1 MKTKIPFA
9 GRCLVLCFIIL
20 AISGTIAAK
29 LVDFQLTEEDE
40 RQYRSGNA
48 NIETDIIPAHRGI
61 IMDRNREILTNN
73 ILVAEVHADRVLLR
87 SIDQVTYGLAYNQV
101 IHSPEWN
108 QTADPQKREKLLRAK
123 RNELLNR
130 ARRKYTAEERAMV
143 HRESVHNDAA
153 ANVLLQYD
161 PAVCEEYYAAHDKLV
176 AELIARFAAKL
187 PVGKNGEG
195 PLTAEQIID
204 KIAQPEKIAQKKAA
218 EARGEKSPVQITQLI
233 YLLKELNLED
243 ADRLRETLAAAHIK
257 GISVETCLKRSYVV
271 PHMLTHVLGC
281 VKKETKAGEGGVEEM
296 YDSFLSGIPGR
307 REYHKNARGQI
318 IPHEDDRYLDPQH
331 GLNLQLTIDMRIQ
344 AICEDELD
352 KGLRANKCP
361 VGCMIV
367 LEAISG
373 DIIAM
378 VNRPA
383 FNLNTRE
390 VITPTATYEYGKY
403 IDRDKKKNNGDSNYA
418 CQAAYEPG
426 STFKPIA
433 VIAALDLNKIDP
445 SKRGVSGTPFTVGG
459 ATISDGRRSGRLS
472 GEMSIGCALK
482 HSSNP
487 ATVRIAKHC
496 TWREYNGYMDKL
508 GLLDKLPLA
517 LPSVS
522 KGSAKNKDRKT
533 CSEREMASMA
543 YGYAVSVSPMHVALM
558 YGSIANGGVRIKPR
572 LVDSIISPDGT
583 VYDDCQPREGDNVR
597 IMKRSTAKYVLQ
609 ALHSV
614 TNPDPESERGR
625 GTGHTAHIPGFKIGG
640 KTGTAEKVVN
650 GNYVD
655 KFHVASFAGIFPLD
669 ENINWEAE
677 MAKPK
682 EQRKKV
688 YVVFTVVD
696 GTAGGGGT
704 AAAPIFRRVAERIIR
719 LENIQPTDP
728 AAYAAHLKK
737 QENEAKTATI
747 AQ

>member
-1 MKTKIPFA
+1 MKTKVPFA
-9 GRCLVLCFIIL
+9 WRCVILCVIL
-20 AISGTIAAK
+20 LAASGKIAWTLA
-29 LVDFQLTEEDE
+29 DFQLREEDE
-40 RQYRSGNA
+40 RQYRASND

-73 ILVAEVHADRVLLR
+73 VLVAEVHADRVLLR

-101 IHSPEWN
+101 IHSAEWKK
-108 QTADPQKREKLLRAK
+108 TTDPQKRERLLRAK
-123 RNELLNR
+123 RNELLNH
-130 ARRKYTAEERAMV
+130 ARRKYTADERARV

-187 PVGKNGEG
+187 PAGKDGEG
-195 PLTAEQIID
+195 PLTAAQIED
-204 KIAQPEKIAQKKAA
+204 KIAQKDKVALKKEAEK
-218 EARGEKSPVQITQLI
+218 RGEKSPVQITQLI
-233 YLLKELNLED
+233 YLLKELSLED
-243 ADRLRETLAAAHIK
+243 ADRLRETLAASRIK
-257 GISVETCLKRSYVV
+257 GITVETCLKRSYVV
-271 PHMLTHVLGC
+271 PHMLTHVLGS
-281 VKKETKAGEGGVEEM
+281 VKKETKAGEGGIEEM
-296 YDSFLSGIPGR
+296 YNSFLSGIPGR
-307 REYHKNARGQI
+307 REYHKNARGQV
-318 IPHEDDRYLDPQH
+318 IPHADDRYLEPQH

-344 AICEDELD
+344 AICEAELD
-352 KGLRANKCP
+352 RGLRENNCP

-373 DIIAM
+373 DVIAM

-403 IDRDKKKNNGDSNYA
+403 IDREKKKNNGDSNYA

-433 VIAALDLNKIDP
+433 VIASLDLGKLTPRHSVN
-445 SKRGVSGTPFTVGG
+445 GTPFTVGG
-459 ATISDGRRSGRLS
+459 AKISDGRRSGRLS
-472 GEMSIGCALK
+472 GAMSIGCALK
-482 HSSNP
+482 HSCNP
-487 ATVRIAKHC
+487 ATVRIARTC
-496 TWREYNGYMDKL
+496 TWKEYNSYLDKL
-508 GLLDKLPLA
+508 GLLDKLPLN
-517 LPSVS
+517 LPAMS
-522 KGSAKNKDRKT
+522 KGSHKNKDRKT

-543 YGYAVSVSPMHVALM
+543 YGYAISVSPMHVALM
-558 YGSIANGGVRIKPR
+558 YSSIANGGVRVKPR
-572 LVDSIISPDGT
+572 LVDSIISADGT
-583 VYDDCQPREGDNVR
+583 VYDDCKPREGDTER
-597 IMKRSTAKYVLQ
+597 IMKPATAKYVLQ

-614 TNPDPESERGR
+614 TNPDPQSEKGR

-650 GNYVD
+650 GNYID

-682 EQRKKV
+682 DQRKKV

-696 GTAGGGGT
+696 GTSGGGGT

-719 LENIQPTDP
+719 MENIQPTDP
-728 AAYAAHLKK
+728 AAYAAYLKK
-737 QENEAKTATI
+737 QEDEAKTAN
-747 AQ
+747 AH